1 MTFTLVLFHSAI
13 LLQIPDQFWSQTQTL
28 SLDLFVSQLDE
39 KLGHKDGKDFMR
51 LPAKPVL
58 LHMKNN
64 IENTYSDVP
73 PGCLHSQILQ
83 LSHYLWGCRA
93 SLGGQKDALLLNAS
107 SKCHKFWR
115 ALEGQDSWKWSRKGN
130 WYLIECLL
138 RLLWGGEK
146 RKLVQLCQE
155 EVHMCQGWKIAGKRT
170 ARIKFVG
177 KTSSRAGGKRE
188 DDMVREEKNNLYG
201 FYFWVIVLEWEPQ
214 DILNTLFWIYL

>member
-83 LSHYLWGCRA
+83 LSHYL
-93 SLGGQKDALLLNAS
+93 
-107 SKCHKFWR
+107 
-115 ALEGQDSWKWSRKGN
+115 
-130 WYLIECLL
+130 
-138 RLLWGGEK
+138 
-146 RKLVQLCQE
+146 
-155 EVHMCQGWKIAGKRT
+155 
-170 ARIKFVG
+170 
-177 KTSSRAGGKRE
+177 
-188 DDMVREEKNNLYG
+188 
-201 FYFWVIVLEWEPQ
+201 
-214 DILNTLFWIYL
+214 